1 MAGRQAGFFFSPR
14 DVSSLCMSCFSSLFY
29 TDVHLVFDT
38 SKYYIFSAKTSNVP
52 YGQTAFN
59 LKGFTLH
66 LGFAVDIANRKR
78 GLMVWSF
85 VPCRFKILCRLQRRR
100 FKKIDFKRTSNE
112 DVIVF
117 GMDHPCEMV
126 IFNFFP
132 LKPTYNFGTLGLGA
146 YIQLWYSRTCLK
158 DTIHPE
164 GPSFVQS

>member
-66 LGFAVDIANRKR
+66 LGFAVDIANLAFAIFPVKVRKYIIKAFAMQKCLHHSYFVINANIFVNEQPEWFHWAHR
-78 GLMVWSF
+78 QWPFNTYCTSCIRFRSWSF
-85 VPCRFKILCRLQRRR
+85 YRYRKH
-100 FKKIDFKRTSNE
+100 
-112 DVIVF
+112 F
-117 GMDHPCEMV
+117 GD
-126 IFNFFP
+126 
-132 LKPTYNFGTLGLGA
+132 LD
-146 YIQLWYSRTCLK
+146 Q
-158 DTIHPE
+158 
-164 GPSFVQS
+164 